1 MQCEEVREQLAA
13 DVANGNDATNE
24 SSSAELQ
31 QHLTTCASCRAEAKE
46 IQDLWSAMKSIAT
59 PEPEPDARKR
69 FNLMIEAYRH
79 GLEQSS
85 SPGLWQGMN
94 SWISGWWPQQP
105 AVQFGLAVFLLAI
118 GLVSGGLL
126 RSPARPPVQQTDAVA
141 EMRGE
146 LMQMRQMVALSLMQQ
161 QSASDR
167 LRGVNW
173 SYRLQQPGQEVLSA
187 LLDTLMHDPNVNV
200 RLATVDA
207 LRQFGDQPVVRK
219 GVIEAMTRQESPMV
233 QVALIGLAV
242 DLHEK
247 ESIATL
253 RHLSDDTKLDVA
265 VRERAQKGLA
275 ELE

>member
-13 DVANGNDATNE
+13 DVASGSDPGSN
-24 SSSAELQ
+24 AELS
-31 QHLTTCASCRAEAKE
+31 QHLLTCASCRAEAEE
-46 IQDLWSAMKSIAT
+46 IQSLWASMKSLTT
-59 PEPEPDARKR
+59 PEPEPDARRR

-79 GLEQSS
+79 GLEQAPSRS
-85 SPGLWQGMN
+85 LWQGVN
-94 SWISGWWPQQP
+94 AWIGAWWPHQP
-105 AVQFGLAVFLLAI
+105 ALQFGLAVSLFTVGLLA
-118 GLVSGGLL
+118 GVVL
-126 RSPARPPVQQTDAVA
+126 RPTPTPVVQQRDVVA
-141 EMRGE
+141 DMRSE
-146 LMQMRQMVALSLMQQ
+146 LMEMRQMVTLSLMQQ
-161 QSASDR
+161 QSASER

-187 LLDTLMHDPNVNV
+187 LLDALMHDPNVNV

-219 GVIEAMTRQESPMV
+219 GVIEAMTQQESPMV

-247 ESIATL
+247 ESVATL
-253 RHLSDDTKLDVA
+253 RHLSDDTRVDVA

>member
-13 DVANGNDATNE
+13 DVANDGR
-24 SSSAELQ
+24 SSAELS
-31 QHLTTCASCRAEAKE
+31 QHLATCASCRAEAEE
-46 IQDLWSAMKSIAT
+46 IHDLWSAMKSITT

-85 SPGLWQGMN
+85 SPGLWQGIN
-94 SWISGWWPQQP
+94 AWISGWWPHQP
-105 AVQFGLAVFLLAI
+105 AVQFGLAASLLAFGFI
-118 GLVSGGLL
+118 AGGFL
-126 RSPARPPVQQTDAVA
+126 RAPTPLPVQQPEAVA

-146 LMQMRQMVALSLMQQ
+146 LTQMRQMLALSLMQQ

-253 RHLSDDTKLDVA
+253 RHLSDDTKVDVA